1 MNELH
6 RITSVKFSHYK
17 AFRDFS
23 VSLERFNILVGPN
36 NSGKSTILE
45 AFRILAEALHRAR
58 AKAPTFVHGPQ
69 ALRWFLK
76 VK

>member
-17 AFRDFS
+17 AFQDFS

-36 NSGKSTILE
+36 NSGKSTILG
-45 AFRILAEALHRAR
+45 AFRILAEALRKVR
-58 AKAPTFVHGPQ
+58 AKAPTFVQGP
-69 ALRWFLK
+69 LF
-76 VK
+76 VGF